1 MYFKYS
7 VMINFNGK
15 KTKNYQQSRTC
26 FYYYFYY
33 YYYIII
39 PFRFLFPNL
48 IIHVNFCDFSS
59 FSLFL
64 TYKEKSSPT
73 NNITSFYRDL
83 LHLQNL
89 AASQLLLRK
98 K

>member
-1 MYFKYS
+1 MAKKQKI
-7 VMINFNGK
+7 INN
-15 KTKNYQQSRTC
+15 QEPVSIIISMC
-26 FYYYFYY
+26 F
-33 YYYIII
+33 II
-39 PFRFLFPNL
+39 PFGFLFPNL

-73 NNITSFYRDL
+73 NNITSFYSDL